1 MLNEIDYWYD
11 RFGQHMMPAVP
22 PMRALM
28 ASYVNASKPEKKTRM
43 GGPEPARFLISQHG
57 ADAWTPVRPP
67 DGLPD
72 GVRMHLTSDRPRR
85 AWVVD
90 ILHDPPPAPF
100 LAASLGQSSADA
112 ENWQM
117 TVSEDRI
124 VFGGS
129 SSVFGGP
136 AVLAVDRAKFFAAV
150 EWFERTN
157 IAVSDLLRIAD
168 IRHQHRIGLL
178 TGAAARARLAK
189 IKADPDAVAKYP
201 GEGDSHI
208 MRLAA
213 YAANDYKKG
222 QEGLENA

>member
-11 RFGQHMMPAVP
+11 RFGRHLMPDASP
-22 PMRALM
+22 GLALM
-28 ASYVNASKPEKKTRM
+28 GAYPHVVKGKVRL
-43 GGPEPARFLISQHG
+43 GGPEPARFLISEAG
-57 ADAWTPVRPP
+57 VDAWSPVRPP
-67 DGLPD
+67 DPLPD

-90 ILHDPPPAPF
+90 ILLDPPPAPF
-100 LAASLGQSSADA
+100 LAASLGQSGADA
-112 ENWQM
+112 ANWQM
-117 TVSEDRI
+117 TINRDRI

-129 SSVFGGP
+129 SSVLGGP
-136 AVLAVDRAKFFAAV
+136 SVLAIDRARFLKAMQ
-150 EWFERTN
+150 WFRDSG
-157 IAVSDLLRIAD
+157 VDVRDLLRAAD
-168 IRHQHRIGLL
+168 IRHHHRIGLL

-222 QEGLENA
+222 QEGPENA